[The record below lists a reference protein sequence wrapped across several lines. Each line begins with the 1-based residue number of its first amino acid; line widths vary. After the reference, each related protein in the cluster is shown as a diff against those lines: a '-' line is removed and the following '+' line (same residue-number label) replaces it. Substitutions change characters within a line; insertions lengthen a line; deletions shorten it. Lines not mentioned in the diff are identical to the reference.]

1 MNKIPLH
8 FQTLQG
14 TPLLPKEKN
23 VTKPSSTSFKALL
36 AEQTLK
42 VSKHAKAR
50 LYERKIEINDQQWL
64 KIKEKMTE
72 ANSKGVNDSLVLV
85 NDAALLVSTKNNT
98 VVTAMSM
105 EEATSKIFT
114 NINGAIIISD

>member
-8 FQTLQG
+8 FQTLQR

-23 VTKPSSTSFKALL
+23 VTKPSSTNFKALL

-50 LYERKIEINDQQWL
+50 LHERKIEINDQQWL